1 MRLITRVAVLD
12 DHPAV
17 RAGVAAILG
26 PKPDLVLVG
35 SAADEE
41 ELWPLLRRARPSVV
55 VLDLHHPG
63 RDGLTLCLQIKRG
76 LHPPAVVLY
85 SATTTPAE
93 LVVAAAVAG
102 ADAVVR
108 KSATAR
114 ELVEAIRA
122 AAEAPD
128 APAPVSA
135 QMRAEAAARLDPAD
149 HAVLAMRLAGDSP
162 AAIGAMLGL
171 TVAAVADRIRE
182 IVARLMP
189 ADLMPSAEA
198 A

>member
-128 APAPVSA
+128 APA
-135 QMRAEAAARLDPAD
+135 D

-189 ADLMPSAEA
+189 ADLMLSAEA

>member
-1 MRLITRVAVLD
+1 MSPMIRVAVLD

-17 RAGVAAILG
+17 RAGVAAIFG
-26 PKPDLVLVG
+26 PEPDLVLVG
-35 SAADEE
+35 SAADEK
-41 ELWPLLRRARPSVV
+41 ELWTLLRRARPSLVV
-55 VLDLHHPG
+55 VDLHHPG
-63 RDGLTLCLQIKRG
+63 RNGLTLCLQIKRG

-85 SATTTPAE
+85 SATTPTK
-93 LVVAAAVAG
+93 LVVAGAVAG

-135 QMRAEAAARLDPAD
+135 QMRAEAASRLDPAD

-162 AAIGAMLGL
+162 AAIGATLGL
-171 TVAAVADRIRE
+171 TVAAVAERMRE